1 MNQKIESLITGAATI
16 VAIVGVGAVK
26 TAGWIDEGTATLAIG
41 VAVGGGL
48 GWVGKTVATTPEKP
62 TG

>member
-1 MNQKIESLITGAATI
+1 MSPKIETVITGAATI
-16 VAIVGVGAVK
+16 GAIVAVGAVK

-48 GWVGKTVATTPEKP
+48 GWAGKTATGSPSS
-62 TG
+62 

>member
-1 MNQKIESLITGAATI
+1 MSPKLETVITGGATI
-16 VAIVGVGAVK
+16 AAIVAVGAVK

-48 GWVGKTVATTPEKP
+48 GWAGKTATTAPA
-62 TG
+62 

>member
-1 MNQKIESLITGAATI
+1 MTPKLESMLTGIATI

-48 GWVGKTVATTPEKP
+48 GWVGKTVSTTPTP
-62 TG
+62 